1 MKKIHLIISI
11 LLATQ
16 ILFSQEKIT
25 KHTVQKG
32 ENITQIAIKYKTT
45 PHNIY
50 KLNPDSQTGIKADM
64 ILLIPNTNTQKQ
76 ATTKQTTHIVETK
89 ETWFSLSKAYNTTVE
104 ELEKLNPQAKA
115 EGLKIG
121 NTITVPATKASTIQK
136 TEQLVNIIPAKTTTN
151 KTTEKPVNTKV
162 EKQNLSTEPV
172 VLIHTV
178 QGGETITSI
187 SKYYNISQADLIK
200 NNPEIKTGLKKDAK
214 LKIIN
219 GKKQELP
226 KTEKPTPAT
235 KPITEKPKPAE
246 IAPKKITY
254 VDYTILPKETLYS
267 LSNKFGLSQAEL
279 ITLNPQLTSGVQ
291 EGAVIKCPEGIIL
304 RKSEKIFTNLSKNTT
319 SQTKKELVLLL
330 PFNINKIESDTINST
345 TNRLKTDKF
354 LNMTLDFYAGA
365 LHAIDSAKTL
375 GISLDVKIF
384 DSQET
389 KSASNIANVIKQNNL
404 QNADAVIGP
413 FYQANA
419 EKTAELLADSKT
431 FVISPLS
438 KENHK
443 PLPNLITTNATSEST
458 KEALFEFMNAKNGN
472 ILGIIDNKKQATKQY
487 LSQKH
492 KEVKLI
498 PINDKN
504 TFAADSLAQYFSKSK
519 INYVILDSEKTGLI
533 LKTTASLITLQKD
546 YQVQLVILEK
556 NETLDFEEI
565 PIARLAKLKMLF
577 ASVTKNNP
585 SVEAAIFEKTYKQKN
600 KIFPNQFATRGFDVT
615 FDTILRLSQE
625 KSFAE
630 TLQDAASEQ
639 VENKFDYEKNPNG
652 GFTNKG
658 IYILEYQN
666 DLSVKE
672 SK

>member
-1 MKKIHLIISI
+1 MKKIHLTILAII
-11 LLATQ
+11 LTLQTT
-16 ILFSQEKIT
+16 FSQEKVI

-32 ENITQIAIKYKTT
+32 ENITQIAIKYNTT
-45 PHNIY
+45 PLNIY

-64 ILLIPNTNTQKQ
+64 ILLIPNKSTQKPI
-76 ATTKQTTHIVETK
+76 AVTKQLQKQNTTTHIVETK
-89 ETWFSLSKAYNTTVE
+89 ETWFSLSKTYNTTVE
-104 ELEKLNPQAKA
+104 ELEKLNPQAKT

-121 NTITVPATKASTIQK
+121 NTINVPTT
-136 TEQLVNIIPAKTTTN
+136 KTTTTQKIEKPATTKPE
-151 KTTEKPVNTKV
+151 KTTAN
-162 EKQNLSTEPV
+162 TEPV

-187 SKYYNISQADLIK
+187 AKYYNISQADLIK
-200 NNPEIKTGLKKDAK
+200 NNPETKTGLKKDAK
-214 LKIIN
+214 LKIVN
-219 GKKQELP
+219 GKKQDLP
-226 KTEKPTPAT
+226 KTEKSTPAT
-235 KPITEKPKPAE
+235 KSVDEKPAIQTKPKPTE
-246 IAPKKITY
+246 NAPKKVTY
-254 VDYTILPKETLYS
+254 TDYTILPKETIYS
-267 LSNKFGLSQAEL
+267 LANKFGLSQAEL
-279 ITLNPQLTSGVQ
+279 ITLNPQLSTTVQ
-291 EGAVIKCPEGIIL
+291 EGAIIKRPEGIIM
-304 RKSEKIFTNLSKNTT
+304 KKNEKIFTNLSTT
-319 SQTKKELVLLL
+319 TTTQTKKQLVLLL

-365 LHAIDSAKTL
+365 LQAIDSAKTL
-375 GISLDVKIF
+375 GINLDVKIF

-389 KSASNIANVIKQNNL
+389 KNSSNISNLIKQNNL
-404 QNADAVIGP
+404 QTADVVIGP

-438 KENHK
+438 KEAHK
-443 PLPNLITTNATSEST
+443 PMPNLIATNASNESV
-458 KEALFEFMNAKNGN
+458 KEALFEFMKAKNAN
-472 ILGIIDNKKQATKQY
+472 IVAIIDNKKQATKQY

-492 KEVKLI
+492 KDVTLI
-498 PINDKN
+498 PINEKN
-504 TFAADSLAQYFSKSK
+504 TFAADSLAQYFNKSK

-533 LKTTASLITLQKD
+533 LKTTASLINLQKD

-565 PIARLAKLKMLF
+565 PMARLTKLKMIY
-577 ASVTKNNP
+577 ASITKNNP
-585 SVEAAIFEKTYKQKN
+585 SAEAIIFEKTYKQKN

-625 KSFAE
+625 KPFAE
-630 TLQDAASEQ
+630 TLQEAASEQ
-639 VENKFDYEKNPNG
+639 VENKFDYEKNANG
-652 GFTNKG
+652 GYTNKG

-672 SK
+672 TK